1 MGSKFFF
8 ATLPTSLLNI
18 YTPSVLKYK
27 KSNFILNQT
36 IINLIR
42 FIEKKKKY
50 VLNIEYIMEYIF
62 TIYLFDAVDINVLFR
77 KLDQN

>member
-1 MGSKFFF
+1 VGSKFFF
-8 ATLPTSLLNI
+8 AALPTSLLNI
-18 YTPSVLKYK
+18 YTRSVLKYK
-27 KSNFILNQT
+27 ESNFILNQT
-36 IINLIR
+36 IVNLIR

-62 TIYLFDAVDINVLFR
+62 TIYLFDVVDINVLFY